1 MSARARIAVIGSR
14 KFPSAHAVKAFVA
27 ALPDASLVVS
37 GGAAGVDTWAEQAA
51 RDRGLKTLVFHANWE
66 DLGRKAG
73 PIRNAEVI
81 ANADEVV
88 AFWDGES
95 RGTLNALVQARDAGL
110 PITILDPDGAAI
122 PIETVMQ
129 AAEALGVLASIE
141 RAKRKGHGRR

>member
-1 MSARARIAVIGSR
+1 MPGRVRIAIIGSR
-14 KFPSAHAVKAFVA
+14 KFPSSHVVRAFVA
-27 ALPDASLVVS
+27 GLPDDSLVVS
-37 GGAAGVDTWAEQAA
+37 GGAAGVDTWAEEAA
-51 RDRGLKTLVFHANWE
+51 RDRGLQTLVFHANW
-66 DLGRKAG
+66 DGLGRKAG
-73 PIRNAEVI
+73 PTRNAEII

-122 PIETVMQ
+122 PMEIVIQ
-129 AAEALGVLASIE
+129 AAEALGVFASIE